1 MSGALALFLRT
12 FAIGV
17 AVAAPIGAIGV
28 LCIRRT
34 LAEGWGAGIA
44 TGLGVATADG
54 FYAGCAAFG
63 LTAVTDLLV
72 SWQTPL
78 RLIGGAALVYLGV
91 KAFLSHPETCE
102 AADAPPSRGLYLSA
116 VGLTLTNPA
125 TIVAFGAIFA
135 SVGLLDAGASWGDA
149 ALATAGVAS
158 GSLAWWLV
166 LTGGLA
172 LVRGRVGERFLGAVN
187 KVSGVVLVTLGVVA
201 AVSALA

>member
-1 MSGALALFLRT
+1 MSDAVALFGRM

-34 LAEGWGAGIA
+34 LSEGWGAGVA

-54 FYAGCAAFG
+54 LYAGCAAFG

-72 SWQTPL
+72 AWQTPL

-91 KAFLSHPETCE
+91 RALRSHPEECE
-102 AADAPPSRGLYLSA
+102 AAEPTRARGTYISA

-135 SVGLLDAGASWGDA
+135 GTGLLEAGGGWADA
-149 ALATAGVAS
+149 ALATAGVAA
-158 GSLAWWLV
+158 GSLAWWLALTGV
-166 LTGGLA
+166 LT
-172 LVRGRVGERFLGAVN
+172 LVRGRVNASFIHGVN
-187 KVSGVVLVTLGVVA
+187 LVSGVVLVVLGIA
-201 AVSALA
+201 AGASPFV